1 MEYSEEQR
9 KALYAVAQK
18 LCANNADECEATNG
32 YTEQL
37 NGIDCAISAFMGNQ
51 EVIDELMKIRAATEE
66 KISDELN
73 HSHSLLAE
81 YQELVGI
88 MPAED

>member
-37 NGIDCAISAFMGNQ
+37 NVIDCAISAFVGN
-51 EVIDELMKIRAATEE
+51 EDVVAALTEIRAATEE

-81 YQELVGI
+81 YQEIMGI

>member
-1 MEYSEEQR
+1 MEYLEEQR
-9 KALYAVAQK
+9 RALYAVAQI
-18 LCANNADECEATNG
+18 LCKNGADECEATNG

-37 NGIDCAISAFMGNQ
+37 NVIDCALSKFAGNEEVISA
-51 EVIDELMKIRAATEE
+51 LTAIRTATEE

-81 YQELVGI
+81 YQELTGI